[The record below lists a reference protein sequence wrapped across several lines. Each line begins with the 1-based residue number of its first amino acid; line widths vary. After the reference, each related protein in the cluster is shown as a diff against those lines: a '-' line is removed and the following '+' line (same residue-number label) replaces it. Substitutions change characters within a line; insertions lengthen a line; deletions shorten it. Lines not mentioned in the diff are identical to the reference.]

1 MKLILTLLLI
11 VFLIVPVLVSA
22 DLSSDM
28 KGLES
33 EITDFIGQ
41 DTLIAVVGNHA
52 TLSEKAT
59 LDYFKA
65 NHPKGKDLK
74 VYTESNFSEDINNK
88 VLLLVGGKTRN
99 GLSRNL
105 FEKEE
110 INITDNKL
118 SVGHIYF
125 VIDNGQKYIIFSDLF
140 GEANYPNTAVDKSPF
155 SKIMPKEYVPLAAT
169 VTGFSLVWLWHL
181 LTSLLIK
188 VGKLTLSSKLM
199 KKVKKKEISAHYL
212 GFKIKGIRIKAREW
226 AAIFGAALV
235 FALTISYTK
244 MISLDTVLA
253 LVSVSVVVNFIVYM
267 VRHFSRLA
275 MDKIHKLH
283 TEYKFWI
290 WGAITTVIT
299 GWLGNALPLVGYMS
313 KEKTEAKNV
322 EEGRIQFKINLYTFL
337 ASLGFFIIN
346 LFEPNVIFQ
355 MASSLSISIVFVQ
368 MLPFSPFSGK
378 AIFKWKRIKWAL
390 ISMPILLFYILVQLI
405 I

>member
-1 MKLILTLLLI
+1 MK
-11 VFLIVPVLVSA
+11 
-22 DLSSDM
+22 
-28 KGLES
+28 K
-33 EITDFIGQ
+33 
-41 DTLIAVVGNHA
+41 
-52 TLSEKAT
+52 
-59 LDYFKA
+59 
-65 NHPKGKDLK
+65 
-74 VYTESNFSEDINNK
+74 
-88 VLLLVGGKTRN
+88 
-99 GLSRNL
+99 
-105 FEKEE
+105 
-110 INITDNKL
+110 
-118 SVGHIYF
+118 
-125 VIDNGQKYIIFSDLF
+125 II
-140 GEANYPNTAVDKSPF
+140 
-155 SKIMPKEYVPLAAT
+155 LAAI
-169 VTGFSLVWLWHL
+169 VL
-181 LTSLLIK
+181 
-188 VGKLTLSSKLM
+188 
-199 KKVKKKEISAHYL
+199 
-212 GFKIKGIRIKAREW
+212 
-226 AAIFGAALV
+226 GAALV

-253 LVSVSVVVNFIVYM
+253 LVNVSVVVNFIVYA